1 MSRTQ
6 ERLSTGLKVTSA
18 TDDAS
23 NFAIAQGVRGDVR
36 ALSAIT
42 QGLNNSKGI
51 GEIALA
57 GVTAI
62 SDLLQDIRQKLT
74 ELANGGLTTA
84 QRVIVK
90 ADFDKLMSQAYGFVS
105 NSNFNGRNLL
115 ISDATNVNT
124 ISNLNGTNLTLTAR
138 SGSSSGVT
146 HLIRSLAGAT
156 LGTTG
161 AATDAVNAQSVIAA
175 QYSALE
181 TEINTSLG
189 ALGAEIRALKFQT
202 DFLTTVNDSTEIGL
216 GNIVDADLA
225 RESAELTALQVR
237 QQLGVQ
243 VLGIANQ
250 QPQILLNLLGN

>member
-1 MSRTQ
+1 M
-6 ERLSTGLKVTSA
+6 
-18 TDDAS
+18 
-23 NFAIAQGVRGDVR
+23 
-36 ALSAIT
+36 
-42 QGLNNSKGI
+42 
-51 GEIALA
+51 A

-115 ISDATNVNT
+115 ISNATNVNT

-138 SGSSSGVT
+138 SAPGSGIT
-146 HLIRSLAGAT
+146 HLIKSLAGAT
-156 LGTTG
+156 LGVDG
-161 AATDAVNAQSVIAA
+161 AASNAVNAQSVIVA
-175 QYSALE
+175 QYNSLE